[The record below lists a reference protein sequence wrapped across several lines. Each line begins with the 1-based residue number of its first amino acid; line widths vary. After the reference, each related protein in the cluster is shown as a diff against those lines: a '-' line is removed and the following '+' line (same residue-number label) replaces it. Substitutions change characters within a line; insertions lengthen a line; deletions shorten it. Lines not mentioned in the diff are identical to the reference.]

1 MAYVQRQFYSQ
12 NSYEK
17 PVQSTL
23 YQKIK
28 AAKRIVTSKDIS
40 TYNFFDLIDNDK
52 LIAIDVNE
60 MNYILDSGCFSLS
73 EKDYIRELRRKT
85 MNRKTAKLSRIR
97 DKQEYQ
103 ELNVEV
109 AALSRTKMELTQERE
124 ALMSEVN
131 FYQKLININ

>member
-1 MAYVQRQFYSQ
+1 MAYLQQQFYSQ
-12 NSYEK
+12 DCYEK
-17 PVQSTL
+17 SGQSNL

-28 AAKRIVTSKDIS
+28 AAKRIIVNKDFMTS
-40 TYNFFDLIDNDK
+40 NFFDLIDNDR
-52 LIAIDVNE
+52 LIAIDVHE
-60 MNYILDSGCFSLS
+60 LNYILESGCFSLP

-109 AALSRTKMELTQERE
+109 EILLRTKNDLMQEKE
-124 ALMSEVN
+124 DLMNEIN
-131 FYQKLININ
+131 LYKKLIN